1 MRWPP
6 TAGPRSLRRKLGYT
20 GLETT
25 IIDYTLS
32 RASMPD
38 GAGPAFLDLARD
50 ASLFEGDGGV
60 EYQYDMY
67 RHMRAA
73 VLKDDP
79 LAVCDDVHAAP
90 ALGGGTAAAVDGAW
104 EAYRPV
110 TNLVWL
116 HFVLHMLCKTVQWPS
131 SGPRDARRDVAE
143 SAAGLEAK
151 LRALAERLELK
162 RLHPGERTWES
173 AGTLVA
179 WAVEQEWLDKEDIIG
194 LSRQKR
200 SGRRRADKKADK
212 AVT

>member
-1 MRWPP
+1 MTA
-6 TAGPRSLRRKLGYT
+6 TAGPRSLKRKLGYT

-32 RASMPD
+32 RANMPD

-50 ASLFEGDGGV
+50 ASLFESDGSV

-79 LAVCDDVHAAP
+79 LAVCDEGDAVP
-90 ALGGGTAAAVDGAW
+90 GSGDGTVGSAW
-104 EAYRPV
+104 EAYRPI

-116 HFVLHMLCKTVQWPS
+116 HFVLHMLCRTVQWPS
-131 SGPRDARRDVAE
+131 SGPRDAREDVAE
-143 SAAGLEAK
+143 SAAGLEVK
-151 LRALAERLELK
+151 LRTLTEKLELK
-162 RLHPGERTWES
+162 HLGPGERTWES

-212 AVT
+212 VVT